1 MFLSGMVGTASSGT
15 EKKYKVT
22 SSKTWVGLADSEFS
36 PGAFVDFSIESSN
49 SVTVRTVSGET
60 IPYMAGLISA
70 YVPDSI
76 DWYYFVMPA
85 EDVTIS

>member
-1 MFLSGMVGTASSGT
+1 MFLSGMVGTASGGS

-36 PGAFVDFSIESSN
+36 PGAFVNFAVEGSS

-60 IPYMAGLISA
+60 IPYMAGLIST
-70 YVPDSI
+70 YVPDST